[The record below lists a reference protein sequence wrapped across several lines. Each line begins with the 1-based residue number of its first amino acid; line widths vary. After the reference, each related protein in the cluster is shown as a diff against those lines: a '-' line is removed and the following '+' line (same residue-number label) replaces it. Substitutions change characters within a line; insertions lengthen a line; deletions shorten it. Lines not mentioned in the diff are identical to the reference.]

1 MIEDQEYILKQI
13 LSLVD
18 EQKPEGILIAGD
30 IYDKSI
36 PTEEA
41 VALFDRF
48 LTQLHSKQL
57 DIFIISGNHDSSERI
72 NYGGKI
78 LGASG
83 IHIVGTFQ
91 GELEKITMKDEYG
104 EVKVYLLPF
113 VKPALVNRYFPGVTT
128 YQEAVA
134 EVIGHC
140 EVDSQIRNVLVAH
153 QFITSGETLPER
165 CDSEQISVGGLDNVD
180 TVVFEAF
187 DYVALGHLH
196 GAQRIGRDTIRYS
209 GSPLKYSF
217 SEAKQVKSITMIELK
232 EKGMIEI
239 TKLPL
244 IPIRDMRQI
253 KGPIAALTDSK
264 FFSQAN
270 TQDYIHAILTDEEEL
285 YDAIGKLRSIYPNI
299 MRLDFENSKSVYQEN
314 LKLAAEAV
322 EQKSPFQLFEEFFIS
337 QNNNPLSEQQ
347 REVMKKLLDDSEG
360 SV

>member
-13 LSLVD
+13 LSIVD
-18 EQKPEGILIAGD
+18 EQKPDGIMIAGD

-36 PTEEA
+36 PTEEG
-41 VALFDRF
+41 VALFDSF

-57 DIFIISGNHDSSERI
+57 DIFIVSGNHDSSERI
-72 NYGGKI
+72 NFGGKI
-78 LGASG
+78 MGQNG
-83 IHIVGTFQ
+83 IHILGTFQ
-91 GELEKITMKDEYG
+91 GELEKVTLQDELG
-104 EVKVYLLPF
+104 EVNIYLLPF
-113 VKPALVNRYFPGVTT
+113 VKPAMVNRYFPGVNT

-134 EVIGHC
+134 AVMEHS
-140 EVDSQIRNVLVAH
+140 EVDKESRNVLVAH
-153 QFITSGETLPER
+153 QFITSGEAVPER

-180 TVVFEAF
+180 TAVFEAF

-217 SEAKQVKSITMIELK
+217 SEANHIKSVTMVELK
-232 EKGMIEI
+232 EKGNLEM

-264 FFSQAN
+264 FYSQAN
-270 TQDYIHAILTDEEEL
+270 PQDYIHAILTDEEEI
-285 YDAIGKLRSIYPNI
+285 YDAIGKLRSVYPNI

-322 EQKSPFQLFEEFFIS
+322 EQKSPLELFEEFFMN

-347 REVMKKLLDDSEG
+347 REFMMKLLNDSEG
-360 SV
+360 RV